1 MLSQTKKIQK
11 LKNNSKFTVLENLGE
26 GSYGCVYKVVD
37 NLTKKIYAIKIIPI
51 NNSFEGIPPTAL
63 REITIL
69 KSIKHPNVLTLHNII
84 SKESQIELLLDCCDM
99 DLRKFIQKY
108 REIPQIYNQI
118 SIKKIIH
125 QIILGG
131 NYIHSLGI
139 LHRDLKPGNV
149 LIDVNTLNTKI
160 GDFGLSRRISLP
172 GRPYTKEVATL
183 WYRPPELL
191 LGSPIYSTG
200 IDVWAIGCILA
211 ELILKEPIFEG
222 QSELDELMLMFRIY
236 GTFNDRVYPGFE
248 KVLGVNKAWPKISG
262 VGLVKYLKEHCQIK
276 IDEEC
281 FDLIEKLLVVNPLKR
296 ISLSD
301 ALKHVR
307 IIYFNI

>member
-1 MLSQTKKIQK
+1 M
-11 LKNNSKFTVLENLGE
+11 
-26 GSYGCVYKVVD
+26 
-37 NLTKKIYAIKIIPI
+37 

-160 GDFGLSRRISLP
+160 GDFGLFFDNFEQMKSFFAA
-172 GRPYTKEVATL
+172 PYEFDTEGMFLSIKKARNLFTSENV
-183 WYRPPELL
+183 
-191 LGSPIYSTG
+191 SKK
-200 IDVWAIGCILA
+200 
-211 ELILKEPIFEG
+211 LKI
-222 QSELDELMLMFRIY
+222 I
-236 GTFNDRVYPGFE
+236 
-248 KVLGVNKAWPKISG
+248 
-262 VGLVKYLKEHCQIK
+262 IK
-276 IDEEC
+276 
-281 FDLIEKLLVVNPLKR
+281 
-296 ISLSD
+296 
-301 ALKHVR
+301 
-307 IIYFNI
+307 